1 MIRGLGTDIIEIVR
15 VGEMLEKHGEQFLAR
30 VFTDGEVGYC
40 GEKANYLQH
49 YAGRWAAKEAVMK
62 ALGTGWA
69 QGVSFADIEVQ
80 TLSSGQPV
88 MQLHRVARTKA
99 SELGIGE
106 VLITISHCRAYATAT
121 AIAMAAVGPI
131 E

>member
-1 MIRGLGTDIIEIVR
+1 MIRGLGTDIIEIER
-15 VGEMLEKHGEQFLAR
+15 VGEMLDKHGEQFLER
-30 VFTDGEVGYC
+30 VFTPGEVEYC
-40 GEKANYLQH
+40 GGKAAYLQH

-69 QGVSFADIEVQ
+69 QGVGFADIEVQ
-80 TLSSGQPV
+80 TLVSGRPV
-88 MQLHRVARTKA
+88 LQLLGEARQRATQ
-99 SELGIGE
+99 LGIGE

-121 AIAMAAVGPI
+121 AIAMAPVGPV

>member
-15 VGEMLEKHGEQFLAR
+15 VGEMLDKHGEQFLNR
-30 VFTDGEVGYC
+30 VFTDGEVAYC
-40 GEKANYLQH
+40 GAKANYLQH

-69 QGVSFADIEVQ
+69 QGVSFPHIEVQ
-80 TLSSGQPV
+80 TLVSGQPILK
-88 MQLHRVARTKA
+88 LHHGAAEKA
-99 SELGIGE
+99 TEFGIGD

-121 AIAMAAVGPI
+121 AIAMAKVGPG
-131 E
+131 